1 MPEAGRKGK
10 DSRWRRSSQPATVM
24 TEPSTVQLIEAVV
37 GSTRVF
43 SKAVSSV
50 VEGGMLPESGESRL
64 TSVQLTVLKLI
75 HQHGSRTLGELAALL
90 GVSSAAAC
98 KLVDRLVRR
107 SLLERSEGKLD
118 RRLTQLL
125 LTSLGCDVLLRYES
139 RKTDMLART
148 FESFSAE
155 DLEKTVRVLESLSAA
170 LINNSDRAEEIC
182 LRCYLHGDT
191 CSVRKVMPEECRS
204 LRRRLGSRDLPR
216 LKGVTA

>member
-1 MPEAGRKGK
+1 
-10 DSRWRRSSQPATVM
+10 M

-50 VEGGMLPESGESRL
+50 VEGGILPESGESRL

-75 HQHGSRTLGELAALL
+75 HQYGSRTLGELAALL
-90 GVSSAAAC
+90 DVSSAAAC

-107 SLLERSEGKLD
+107 SLLERTEGKSD
-118 RRLTQLL
+118 RRLTQLV
-125 LTSLGCDVLLRYES
+125 LTALGRDVLARYES

-148 FESFSAE
+148 FESFSPDELAR
-155 DLEKTVRVLESLSAA
+155 TVRVLESLSAA
-170 LINNSDRAEEIC
+170 LINNSERAEEIC
-182 LRCYLHGDT
+182 LQCYLHGAT

-204 LRRRLGSRDLPR
+204 LRKRLGSREISR
-216 LKGVTA
+216 SKEIQA

>member
-1 MPEAGRKGK
+1 
-10 DSRWRRSSQPATVM
+10 M

-50 VEGGMLPESGESRL
+50 VEGSILPESGESRL

-75 HQHGSRTLGELAALL
+75 HQYGSRTLGELAALL
-90 GVSSAAAC
+90 DVSSAAAC

-107 SLLERSEGKLD
+107 SLVERTEGKTD

-125 LTSLGCDVLLRYES
+125 VTPLGFNVLARYES
-139 RKTDMLART
+139 HKTDVLART
-148 FESFSAE
+148 FENFSAE
-155 DLEKTVRVLESLSAA
+155 DLAKTVRVLESLSAA
-170 LINNSDRAEEIC
+170 LINNSDRGEQIC
-182 LRCYLHGDT
+182 LQCYLHGDT

-204 LRRRLGSRDLPR
+204 LRRRLRSRDLSR
-216 LKGVTA
+216 SKEVSA